1 MRRVLQDG
9 GFRSDWGNPDYD
21 PIGDFKETAGDE
33 YRIPLLKVL
42 LREQL
47 ESRYEVA
54 NHFSTMKSVDPE
66 AGRRLSMISGT
77 VSLRA
82 ATTFPW
88 RATTAHPAGTR
99 SRRMHLQWMRPERI
113 TRTSDR
119 TRSDKKQKDRM
130 PHPVWERHLHKC
142 KKEQEVRTT
151 KAEKGSEI
159 ITTICEYE
167 NSVAMPDNERLTYL
181 DTCGIARLKDGNGNA
196 SAQEAHANRCSEYL
210 RFGHEVDLAAC
221 GAYNPYDALKVCDT
235 PEIFLKTGFE
245 QRPMLYTQKHLFQ
258 ALTPKSDYNP
268 HRHGFSIE
276 QVKRFPELLASPVVL
291 ANSPTRDDVL
301 LAILL
306 ATDAYDT
313 PLIAGIKP
321 DGTGNYGEREIET
334 NMVLSVYSRQN
345 FIRYFAL
352 LRDMDAFV
360 FVSGRKIEALED
372 LSGLPLAENCSG
384 LDIDRILQRPKCLG

>member
-1 MRRVLQDG
+1 M
-9 GFRSDWGNPDYD
+9 
-21 PIGDFKETAGDE
+21 
-33 YRIPLLKVL
+33 
-42 LREQL
+42 
-47 ESRYEVA
+47 
-54 NHFSTMKSVDPE
+54 
-66 AGRRLSMISGT
+66 
-77 VSLRA
+77 
-82 ATTFPW
+82 
-88 RATTAHPAGTR
+88 
-99 SRRMHLQWMRPERI
+99 
-113 TRTSDR
+113 
-119 TRSDKKQKDRM
+119 
-130 PHPVWERHLHKC
+130 
-142 KKEQEVRTT
+142 
-151 KAEKGSEI
+151 KAEKGSGI

-181 DTCGIARLKDGNGNA
+181 DTCGIARLKDGNGNVK
-196 SAQEAHANRCSEYL
+196 AQEAYASRCSEYL

-221 GAYNPYDALKVCDT
+221 GAYSPYDALKVCDT

-306 ATDAYDT
+306 ATDAYD
-313 PLIAGIKP
+313 
-321 DGTGNYGEREIET
+321 GEREVET

-360 FVSGRKIEALED
+360 FVSGRKIDALED
-372 LSGLPLAENCSG
+372 LSGLPLAGNCSG

>member
-1 MRRVLQDG
+1 M
-9 GFRSDWGNPDYD
+9 
-21 PIGDFKETAGDE
+21 
-33 YRIPLLKVL
+33 
-42 LREQL
+42 
-47 ESRYEVA
+47 
-54 NHFSTMKSVDPE
+54 M
-66 AGRRLSMISGT
+66 
-77 VSLRA
+77 
-82 ATTFPW
+82 
-88 RATTAHPAGTR
+88 
-99 SRRMHLQWMRPERI
+99 
-113 TRTSDR
+113 
-119 TRSDKKQKDRM
+119 
-130 PHPVWERHLHKC
+130 
-142 KKEQEVRTT
+142 

-181 DTCGIARLKDGNGNA
+181 DTCGIAHVKDGNGNVK
-196 SAQEAHANRCSEYL
+196 AQEAYANRCSEYL

-221 GAYNPYDALKVCDT
+221 GAYSPYDALKVCDT

-291 ANSPTRDDVL
+291 ANSPTREDVL

-321 DGTGNYGEREIET
+321 DGTGNYGEREVET

-360 FVSGRKIEALED
+360 FVSGRKIDALED
-372 LSGLPLAENCSG
+372 LSGLPLAGNCSG

>member
-1 MRRVLQDG
+1 M
-9 GFRSDWGNPDYD
+9 
-21 PIGDFKETAGDE
+21 
-33 YRIPLLKVL
+33 
-42 LREQL
+42 
-47 ESRYEVA
+47 
-54 NHFSTMKSVDPE
+54 
-66 AGRRLSMISGT
+66 
-77 VSLRA
+77 
-82 ATTFPW
+82 
-88 RATTAHPAGTR
+88 
-99 SRRMHLQWMRPERI
+99 
-113 TRTSDR
+113 
-119 TRSDKKQKDRM
+119 
-130 PHPVWERHLHKC
+130 
-142 KKEQEVRTT
+142 

-181 DTCGIARLKDGNGNA
+181 DTCGIARLKDGNGNVK
-196 SAQEAHANRCSEYL
+196 AQEAYASRCSEYL

-221 GAYNPYDALKVCDT
+221 GAYSPYDALKVCDT

-291 ANSPTRDDVL
+291 ANSPTREDVL

-306 ATDAYDT
+306 ATDAYD
-313 PLIAGIKP
+313 
-321 DGTGNYGEREIET
+321 GEREVET

-360 FVSGRKIEALED
+360 FVSGRKINALED
-372 LSGLPLAENCSG
+372 LSGLPLAGNCSG